1 MPTPLRVIIVGGVA
15 GGMSA
20 ATRLR
25 RLNEHAS
32 ITVLERGEYVSFA
45 NCGLPYHLSDTIADR
60 ESLLLHTPET
70 LAVRFR
76 LDVRTRHDVLGI
88 NRAAHTVSVRDLDA
102 GTTED
107 LVYDKLILSP
117 GAAAVRPP
125 LPGVDKAFV
134 LRNVTDLDQLKH
146 AVVSRGDNVVVVGAG
161 FIGVEVAENLVAAG
175 KCVTIIEAA
184 PQVLPPLD
192 AEMAA
197 IVAEELRRHDV
208 TVHLGTG
215 VTSID
220 DAAVTLTDGRVVP
233 ADLVM
238 LAVGVR
244 PEDGLA
250 RTAGLDLHERG
261 GIVVSETLQTNDPDI
276 YAVGDAALVTDP
288 LGHAALV
295 ALAWGANRQGRLVAD
310 HIMGH
315 EVRFGSHP
323 ATAIAKVFDLAVAST
338 GLSERQLRAQGINP
352 MVVHTHPGSHAG
364 YYPGAETIHL
374 KLLFDAVSGRIY
386 GAQAVGGEGTDKRI
400 DVLATAMHA
409 GLRADQL
416 ADIPLAY
423 APPYGSAKDPVNM
436 LGYVAENL
444 MDGLAHTVQWH
455 ELATDA
461 RMLVDVREKTEFDA
475 GAIPGAINIPLPE
488 LRDHLH
494 DLEGRQ
500 VIVYCQVGMRGH
512 TAAMLLA
519 GEDIDAAN
527 LDGGYLTWLSAT
539 TP

>member
-1 MPTPLRVIIVGGVA
+1 
-15 GGMSA
+15 MSA

-134 LRNVTDLDQLKH
+134 LRSVTDLDHLKD
-146 AVVSRGDNVVVVGAG
+146 AVVGRGDNVVVVGAG

-208 TVHLGTG
+208 TVHLGVDEGFTLARRAHPAFLVDG
-215 VTSID
+215 ID
-220 DAAVTLTDGRVVP
+220 ALAARLADAGAAVLWDHE
-233 ADLVM
+233 L
-238 LAVGVR
+238 VGVR
-244 PEDGLA
+244 
-250 RTAGLDLHERG
+250 RC
-261 GIVVSETLQTNDPDI
+261 
-276 YAVGDAALVTDP
+276 Y
-288 LGHAALV
+288 
-295 ALAWGANRQGRLVAD
+295 VAD
-310 HIMGH
+310 P
-315 EVRFGSHP
+315 FGNRIEL
-323 ATAIAKVFDLAVAST
+323 IA
-338 GLSERQLRAQGINP
+338 
-352 MVVHTHPGSHAG
+352 
-364 YYPGAETIHL
+364 
-374 KLLFDAVSGRIY
+374 
-386 GAQAVGGEGTDKRI
+386 
-400 DVLATAMHA
+400 
-409 GLRADQL
+409 
-416 ADIPLAY
+416 
-423 APPYGSAKDPVNM
+423 AP
-436 LGYVAENL
+436 
-444 MDGLAHTVQWH
+444 
-455 ELATDA
+455 
-461 RMLVDVREKTEFDA
+461 
-475 GAIPGAINIPLPE
+475 
-488 LRDHLH
+488 
-494 DLEGRQ
+494 
-500 VIVYCQVGMRGH
+500 
-512 TAAMLLA
+512 
-519 GEDIDAAN
+519 
-527 LDGGYLTWLSAT
+527 T